1 MISIIPILFS
11 KQNLVES
18 SEWIELHNNN
28 NEIEAS
34 LSTVHTIHTPVPTQK
49 NIVVWLTTRFPG
61 AEIDA
66 RETFVIFFWY
76 GVGCHWFFS
85 AQLKGYWFSTHQRS
99 SQILLWFLCI
109 VQVFLANVFA
119 MFITWNNDRFSYQ
132 NVLQITF
139 LQKLNTNILQHH
151 ISGRIWDNN
160 IFNAIVWLCKHH
172 TARVSKYFWNCTF
185 SIKKCHH
192 TQAIINSAGIK
203 TTHSHR
209 SLHYSLLDSKA

>member
-49 NIVVWLTTRFPG
+49 NIAVWLTTRFPG

-99 SQILLWFLCI
+99 SQIFLWFLCI
-109 VQVFLANVFA
+109 VQVFFSNVFA
-119 MFITWNNDRFSYQ
+119 MFITWGRTQTTWTIFW
-132 NVLQITF
+132 TF
-139 LQKLNTNILQHH
+139 LTPLPPSWTVLLNKL
-151 ISGRIWDNN
+151 
-160 IFNAIVWLCKHH
+160 
-172 TARVSKYFWNCTF
+172 Y
-185 SIKKCHH
+185 
-192 TQAIINSAGIK
+192 
-203 TTHSHR
+203 
-209 SLHYSLLDSKA
+209 

>member
-1 MISIIPILFS
+1 MNNFIVWFYTKEYIWLFFLNENPWIWLFQKMISIIPILFS
-11 KQNLVES
+11 EQNLVES

-99 SQILLWFLCI
+99 SQIFLWFLCI
-109 VQVFLANVFA
+109 VQVFLSNVFA
-119 MFITWNNDRFSYQ
+119 MFITWGRTQTTWTIFW
-132 NVLQITF
+132 TF
-139 LQKLNTNILQHH
+139 LTPLP
-151 ISGRIWDNN
+151 
-160 IFNAIVWLCKHH
+160 
-172 TARVSKYFWNCTF
+172 
-185 SIKKCHH
+185 
-192 TQAIINSAGIK
+192 
-203 TTHSHR
+203 
-209 SLHYSLLDSKA
+209 LHGQFY

>member
-66 RETFVIFFWY
+66 RETFVIFFLVW
-76 GVGCHWFFS
+76 GGLSLVFFP
-85 AQLKGYWFSTHQRS
+85 LNWKDIDFPHING
-99 SQILLWFLCI
+99 
-109 VQVFLANVFA
+109 LA
-119 MFITWNNDRFSYQ
+119 
-132 NVLQITF
+132 
-139 LQKLNTNILQHH
+139 
-151 ISGRIWDNN
+151 
-160 IFNAIVWLCKHH
+160 
-172 TARVSKYFWNCTF
+172 KYYYDF
-185 SIKKCHH
+185 
-192 TQAIINSAGIK
+192 
-203 TTHSHR
+203 
-209 SLHYSLLDSKA
+209 YV

>member
-1 MISIIPILFS
+1 M
-11 KQNLVES
+11 
-18 SEWIELHNNN
+18 
-28 NEIEAS
+28 
-34 LSTVHTIHTPVPTQK
+34 
-49 NIVVWLTTRFPG
+49 
-61 AEIDA
+61 
-66 RETFVIFFWY
+66 REKLLWFFFWY

-99 SQILLWFLCI
+99 SQIYLWFLCI
-109 VQVFLANVFA
+109 VQVFFSNVFA
-119 MFITWNNDRFSYQ
+119 MFITWGRTQTTWTIFWTFLTPLPPSWTVLLNRISLTPPSPWLSTYWLPLPHGCPHGLCMTPNDRFSYQ